1 MWPECRGSRSAHG
14 IVPTSRLRSQKARTD
29 WKIDLER
36 ALCNKLFLSSLAAGG
51 QLLPARSAWRA
62 QLWIQN
68 ERRADGRPLSILR
81 MAANLGLCCHLIYFF
96 FSPDAHIMQ
105 CVEQRGV
112 WERAPDQEGQAG
124 FPTVF
129 LVTLHEDLSSAL
141 QHVLCSPQ
149 WSLAPALEELPVPWE
164 TGRTQSP
171 YNVAS
176 AVISAQS
183 WRKCS
188 LWKASRRRGCLK
200 GE

>member
-1 MWPECRGSRSAHG
+1 MPWWGCGQMWPECRGSRSAHG

-96 FSPDAHIMQ
+96 FFLLMLIL
-105 CVEQRGV
+105 CNV
-112 WERAPDQEGQAG
+112 WSSVVSGREHRIRRARP
-124 FPTVF
+124 V
-129 LVTLHEDLSSAL
+129 SR
-141 QHVLCSPQ
+141 LCS
-149 WSLAPALEELPVPWE
+149 W
-164 TGRTQSP
+164 
-171 YNVAS
+171 
-176 AVISAQS
+176 
-183 WRKCS
+183 
-188 LWKASRRRGCLK
+188 
-200 GE
+200 